1 MFNQTKLKGPLGR
14 KIPFAILII
23 FIFIFTE
30 IYFTGFPFYSTW
42 GFGAFFIIL
51 GIVDFYRTKL
61 YTYLIIFFLAGTATW
76 HSFANLDHIY
86 GIESSSFFSQVTYVI
101 HVIFNLIFIAFSWT
115 ILYSHEKLEANS
127 RRLFKL
133 ASELIFETSNG
144 FTSRPYSAGTAEYS
158 REEILGFARFMNG
171 KNIVRSVMK
180 KNSVILTFSMGISP
194 LKFPDIKK
202 LSYVSFDYEGNISVH
217 ISKYDYKRYK
227 EKLKFNE
234 LCDSLGS
241 VFKRFLTYYQNGNDD
256 RIITELKSL
265 R

>member
-1 MFNQTKLKGPLGR
+1 MFKQTKLKGPLGR

-23 FIFIFTE
+23 FICIFTE
-30 IYFTGFPFYSTW
+30 LYITGYTFYSIW

-51 GIVDFYRTKL
+51 GIIDFYRTKL
-61 YTYLIIFFLAGTATW
+61 YTYLIIYFLAGTATW
-76 HSFANLDHIY
+76 HSIANLPQLHGVENSTI
-86 GIESSSFFSQVTYVI
+86 FSKETYVI
-101 HVIFNLIFIAFSWT
+101 HVIFNIIFIAFNWST
-115 ILYSHEKLEANS
+115 LYSHEKLEANT

-133 ASELIFETSNG
+133 ASELIFEISNG

-158 REEILGFARFMNG
+158 REEILGFARLLSG
-171 KNIVRSVMK
+171 KNIVRTIVK
-180 KNSVILTFSMGISP
+180 KGSVILTFSMGISP
-194 LKFPDIKK
+194 LKYPDIKK
-202 LSYVSFDYEGNISVH
+202 ISYVSFDYEGNISVH

-227 EKLKFNE
+227 ETLKFNE
-234 LCDSLGS
+234 LCDSLGN

>member
-30 IYFTGFPFYSTW
+30 IYFAGFPFYSVW

-61 YTYLIIFFLAGTATW
+61 YTYLIIFLLAGTATW
-76 HSFANLDHIY
+76 HSNANFSHIY
-86 GIESSSFFSQVTYVI
+86 GIENDSIFSQVSYVI
-101 HVIFNLIFIAFSWT
+101 HVIFNLIYIAFSWS
-115 ILYSHEKLEANS
+115 ILYSHEKLEANA

-158 REEILGFARFMNG
+158 REEILGFARYLSG
-171 KNIVRSVMK
+171 KNIVRTIVK
-180 KNSVILTFSMGISP
+180 KDFVTLIFSMGISP
-194 LKFPDIKK
+194 LKYPDTKK
-202 LSYVSFDYEGNISVH
+202 ISYISFDFDNNISVH

-234 LCDSLGS
+234 LCDSLGN